1 MNLKKI
7 LFIMTITLLF
17 FYSLMMGSNTE
28 GIERIREAGEL
39 RILMAKDDWWP
50 FFYTDESGKLS
61 GIDITVAE
69 KICENLGVQP
79 VFIRKDSFN
88 QLASSLNE
96 GEGDVIIS
104 YYSYTPQRNID
115 VFLTSSYINSADS
128 LLINNRVL
136 ENIKRENPN
145 ISPKNLMA
153 ALDADRFKLGTVK
166 GTSHELWAH
175 ELFDKSVIDLYE
187 PSQIE
192 EMLRDREIDAFYFDE
207 LWMKFFLTMNPEFY
221 LNYSLYTLN
230 KADRIVVGVSQEN
243 QSLYHWLENYIT
255 TNLNMD
261 QIINEMY
268 EEYSKG
274 ITDYIAK
281 EDTLKPVIGDPWRY
295 IFLILIL
302 AVGFCLIY
310 FTQKKQE
317 KAHRQNWLF
326 NFWTIIFS
334 MITGLYCGAV
344 FPSMVDFLSPFGDIF
359 FNYLLL
365 FGIPILFFVV
375 VINFIK
381 LMMKMDGMRFF
392 FKFMRIL
399 LIMFLIGSLIGVLVG
414 VFGQPGSNLSKEN
427 RQQLAQAMQDS
438 SQETLDETVDIS
450 PETLFWKLPNTMIQD
465 SLLRPFLE
473 NQTLAIL
480 FFAILCA
487 FGLKF
492 QTSERRE
499 KVISAF
505 DTLNELFM
513 FLFKLSYYVL
523 PFGLFALMLPQARLF
538 IEDAGMLSAF
548 LKFTLCQFVI
558 LCIWFVISVI
568 LGSYKTKV
576 NPWKYLQMIKK
587 PTLILFSLMSTIA
600 AIPPALEVCDK
611 YPQFNDEK
619 IKGTLPLILV
629 MLVPSMAST
638 FAITTIFLIQLTG
651 IEMAMMQYIFILIG
665 SVGAALATIGV
676 PAPVDLFAISIVA
689 SPFGIPVSQAVF
701 FLLPWTLT
709 AARFEL
715 IYFTMLDFGVV
726 QYFKPKEKESRVI
739 KSKKG
744 T

>member
-1 MNLKKI
+1 MKLNRTLIFMTIIFLLLSSLMLGADSEGIKKI
-7 LFIMTITLLF
+7 
-17 FYSLMMGSNTE
+17 
-28 GIERIREAGEL
+28 RESGEL

-50 FFYTDESGKLS
+50 FFYTDATGELS

-69 KICENLGVQP
+69 KICETLGVQP

-136 ENIKRENPN
+136 ENIKRENPV
-145 ISPKNLMA
+145 ISPEKLMK
-153 ALDADRFKLGTVK
+153 ALDEEHFKIGTVS

-175 ELFDKSVIDLYE
+175 ELFKTSTINLYE

-192 EMLRDREIDAFYFDE
+192 EMLTDKKIDAFYFDE

-261 QIINEMY
+261 QIIDEMY
-268 EEYSKG
+268 VEYSKG
-274 ITDYIAK
+274 ITDYIVK
-281 EDTLKPVIGDPWRY
+281 EEDIKPVIGDPWRY
-295 IFLILIL
+295 MVLILIL
-302 AVGFCLIY
+302 AVGFVLIY

-317 KAHRQNWLF
+317 KDNRQNWLF

-427 RQQLAQAMQDS
+427 RQRLAQAMQES
-438 SQETLDETVDIS
+438 SQETLNETVDIS

-558 LCIWFVISVI
+558 LCIWFVISVSI
-568 LGSYKTKV
+568 GSYKTKV

-611 YPQFNDEK
+611 YPQFNDEQ

-651 IEMAMMQYIFILIG
+651 IEIALMQYIFILIG

-726 QYFKPKEKESRVI
+726 QFFKTKEKVMI
-739 KSKKG
+739 KPEKDPLS
-744 T
+744 

>member
-1 MNLKKI
+1 MKMKKTV
-7 LFIMTITLLF
+7 IMVTITFLIF
-17 FYSLMMGSNTE
+17 SALMMGSDSE
-28 GIERIREAGEL
+28 GIKEIRESGEL
-39 RILMAKDDWWP
+39 RILMAEDDWWP
-50 FFYTDESGKLS
+50 FFHTDATGELH

-69 KICENLGVQP
+69 KICETLGVKP

-88 QLASSLNE
+88 QLSSSLNN

-115 VFLTSSYINSADS
+115 VFLTSPYINSADS

-136 ENIKRENPN
+136 ERIKSEHPF
-145 ISPKNLMA
+145 ISPEILTE
-153 ALDADRFKLGTVK
+153 ALNKEHFKIATVR
-166 GTSHELWAH
+166 GTSHELWAR
-175 ELFDKSVIDLYE
+175 ELFEKPAIKLYE
-187 PSQIE
+187 PSQIQQ
-192 EMLRDREIDAFYFDE
+192 MLTDREIDAFYFDE
-207 LWMKFFLTMNPEFY
+207 LWTKFFLTVNPEFY

-230 KADRIVVGVSQEN
+230 KADRIVIGVSPDN

-261 QIINEMY
+261 QIIEEMY
-268 EEYSKG
+268 AEYSKS
-274 ITDYIAK
+274 ISAYISK
-281 EDTLKPVIGDPWRY
+281 EEDVKPVIGDPWRY
-295 IFLILIL
+295 IFLVLLLGLAFILIY
-302 AVGFCLIY
+302 I
-310 FTQKKQE
+310 TQKKQD

-334 MITGLYCGAV
+334 MIIGLYCGAV
-344 FPSMVDFLSPFGDIF
+344 FPSVVDFLSPFGDIF

-381 LMMKMDGMRFF
+381 LMMKMGGLGFF

-399 LIMFLIGSLIGVLVG
+399 LIFFLIGSLIGVLVG
-414 VFGQPGSNLSKEN
+414 VVGQPGSNLSKEN
-427 RQQLAQAMQDS
+427 RQQVAQAMQES
-438 SQETLDETVDIS
+438 SEEKLEETIDIS
-450 PETLFWKLPNTMIQD
+450 PKTLFWKLPNTMIQD
-465 SLLRPFLE
+465 SLLKPFLE

-487 FGLKF
+487 FGLKY
-492 QTSERRE
+492 QTSDRRG
-499 KVISAF
+499 KIINAF
-505 DTLNELFM
+505 ESLNELFM

-538 IEDAGMLSAF
+538 IEDAGMLSAI

-558 LCIWFVISVI
+558 LCIWFFISVI

-600 AIPPALEVCDK
+600 AIPPALEVCEK
-611 YPQFNDEK
+611 YPQFNDEQ

-638 FAITTIFLIQLTG
+638 FAITTVFLIQLTG
-651 IEMAMMQYIFILIG
+651 IEIALMQYIFILIG

-676 PAPVDLFAISIVA
+676 PAPVDLFAISIVVSA
-689 SPFGIPVSQAVF
+689 FGIPVSQAVF

-715 IYFTMLDFGVV
+715 IYFVMLDFGVV
-726 QYFKPKEKESRVI
+726 QYFKSKEKV
-739 KSKKG
+739 
-744 T
+744 

>member
-1 MNLKKI
+1 M
-7 LFIMTITLLF
+7 ITFLLF
-17 FYSLMMGSNTE
+17 SSLMMGSDSE

-39 RILMAKDDWWP
+39 RILMVKDDWWP
-50 FFYTDESGKLS
+50 FFHTDVTGELS
-61 GIDITVAE
+61 GIDITVANR
-69 KICENLGVQP
+69 ICEPLGVQP
-79 VFIRKDSFN
+79 VFIRKNSFN
-88 QLASSLNE
+88 QLASSLNA

-115 VFLTSSYINSADS
+115 VYLTSPYINSADS

-136 ENIKRENPN
+136 ERIKTENSVITPEV
-145 ISPKNLMA
+145 LME
-153 ALDADRFKLGTVK
+153 ALDEDRFKIGTVR

-175 ELFDKSVIDLYE
+175 ELFENSTIKLYE

-192 EMLRDREIDAFYFDE
+192 QILTEREIDAFYFDE

-221 LNYSLYTLN
+221 LNYSLYNLN
-230 KADRIVVGVSQEN
+230 KADRIVVGVSPDN

-261 QIINEMY
+261 QIIDEMY
-268 EEYSKG
+268 AEYSKG
-274 ITDYIAK
+274 LSDYLAK
-281 EDTLKPVIGDPWRY
+281 EEEAKPVIGDPWRY
-295 IFLILIL
+295 IFLFLL
-302 AVGFCLIY
+302 LGLGFILIY

-344 FPSMVDFLSPFGDIF
+344 FPSVVDFLSPFGDIF

-381 LMMKMDGMRFF
+381 LMMKMDGLRFF

-399 LIMFLIGSLIGVLVG
+399 LILFLIGSLIGVLVG
-414 VFGQPGSNLSKEN
+414 VVGQPGSDLSKEN
-427 RQQLAQAMQDS
+427 RQQLAQAMQES
-438 SQETLDETVDIS
+438 SQEKLKETIDIS
-450 PETLFWKLPNTMIQD
+450 PQTLFWKLPNTMIQD
-465 SLLRPFLE
+465 SLIKPFLE

-499 KVISAF
+499 SLINAF
-505 DTLNELFM
+505 ETLNELFM

-558 LCIWFVISVI
+558 LGIWFVISVT

-611 YPQFNDEK
+611 YPQFNDET

-651 IEMAMMQYIFILIG
+651 IEIALMQYIFILIG

-676 PAPVDLFAISIVA
+676 PAPVDLFAISIVVSA
-689 SPFGIPVSQAVF
+689 FGIPVSQAVF

-709 AARFEL
+709 AARFEM
-715 IYFTMLDFGVV
+715 IYFAMLDFGVV
-726 QYFKPKEKESRVI
+726 QYFKPKEKVN
-739 KSKKG
+739 
-744 T
+744 

>member
-1 MNLKKI
+1 MKMKKTV
-7 LFIMTITLLF
+7 IMVTITFLIF
-17 FYSLMMGSNTE
+17 SALMMGSDSE
-28 GIERIREAGEL
+28 GIKEIRESGEL
-39 RILMAKDDWWP
+39 RILMAEDDWWP
-50 FFYTDESGKLS
+50 FFHTDATGELH

-69 KICENLGVQP
+69 KICETLGVKP

-88 QLASSLNE
+88 QLSSSLNN

-115 VFLTSSYINSADS
+115 VFLTSPYINSADS

-136 ENIKRENPN
+136 ERIKSEHPF
-145 ISPKNLMA
+145 ISPEILTE
-153 ALDADRFKLGTVK
+153 ALNKEHFKIATVR
-166 GTSHELWAH
+166 GTSHELWAR
-175 ELFDKSVIDLYE
+175 ELFEKPAIKLYE
-187 PSQIE
+187 PSQIQQ
-192 EMLRDREIDAFYFDE
+192 MLTDREIDAFYFDE
-207 LWMKFFLTMNPEFY
+207 LWTKFFLTVNPEFY

-230 KADRIVVGVSQEN
+230 KADRIVIGVSPDN

-261 QIINEMY
+261 QIIEEMY
-268 EEYSKG
+268 AEYSKS
-274 ITDYIAK
+274 ISAYISK
-281 EDTLKPVIGDPWRY
+281 EEDVKPVIGDPWRY
-295 IFLILIL
+295 IFLVLLLGLAFILIY
-302 AVGFCLIY
+302 I
-310 FTQKKQE
+310 TQKKQD

-334 MITGLYCGAV
+334 MIIGLYCGAV
-344 FPSMVDFLSPFGDIF
+344 FPSVVDFLSPFGDIF

-381 LMMKMDGMRFF
+381 LMMKMGGLGFF

-399 LIMFLIGSLIGVLVG
+399 LIFFLIGSLIGVLVG
-414 VFGQPGSNLSKEN
+414 VVGQPGSNLSKEN
-427 RQQLAQAMQDS
+427 RQQVAQAMQES
-438 SQETLDETVDIS
+438 SEEKLEETIDIS
-450 PETLFWKLPNTMIQD
+450 PKTLFWKLPNTMIQD
-465 SLLRPFLE
+465 SLLKPFLE

-487 FGLKF
+487 FGLKY
-492 QTSERRE
+492 QTSDRRG
-499 KVISAF
+499 KIINAF
-505 DTLNELFM
+505 ESLNELFM

-538 IEDAGMLSAF
+538 IEDAGMLSAI

-558 LCIWFVISVI
+558 LCIWFFISVI
-568 LGSYKTKV
+568 LGSYKSKV

-600 AIPPALEVCDK
+600 AIPPALEVCEK
-611 YPQFNDEK
+611 YPQFNDEQ

-638 FAITTIFLIQLTG
+638 FAITTVFLIQLTG
-651 IEMAMMQYIFILIG
+651 IEIALMQYIFILIG

-676 PAPVDLFAISIVA
+676 PAPVDLFAISIVVSA
-689 SPFGIPVSQAVF
+689 FGIPVSQAVF

-715 IYFTMLDFGVV
+715 IYFVMLDFGVV
-726 QYFKPKEKESRVI
+726 QYFKSKEKV
-739 KSKKG
+739 
-744 T
+744 